1 MSLLYTHAIV
11 YKPDLS
17 LLKTKAAK
25 YDSLIKSLSRD
36 EYAGGNI
43 GNRLSSTAESLVPKA
58 GMSGVATI
66 TPMMVGGVL
75 ANAAIEFDIRK
86 IVQSLPGRI
95 LIGNMVIQ
103 NTVYTVMLTQQSIL
117 KLRMCICLATKG
129 IKTEIRTLQNISV
142 GIGKK
147 RKG

>member
-58 GMSGVATI
+58 GMSGVAI
-66 TPMMVGGVL
+66 IAPMILGG
-75 ANAAIEFDIRK
+75 
-86 IVQSLPGRI
+86 
-95 LIGNMVIQ
+95 
-103 NTVYTVMLTQQSIL
+103 
-117 KLRMCICLATKG
+117 C
-129 IKTEIRTLQNISV
+129 
-142 GIGKK
+142 
-147 RKG
+147 

>member
-1 MSLLYTHAIV
+1 MNTIKDYFTLKETSITKSKLIELQSRAESLFDFDPNCDIISEGASIINDDTEDNLNIRMQDKIISSRKQKITVSLPYTHTIV

-58 GMSGVATI
+58 GMSGVAI
-66 TPMMVGGVL
+66 IAPMILGG
-75 ANAAIEFDIRK
+75 
-86 IVQSLPGRI
+86 
-95 LIGNMVIQ
+95 
-103 NTVYTVMLTQQSIL
+103 
-117 KLRMCICLATKG
+117 C
-129 IKTEIRTLQNISV
+129 
-142 GIGKK
+142 
-147 RKG
+147 